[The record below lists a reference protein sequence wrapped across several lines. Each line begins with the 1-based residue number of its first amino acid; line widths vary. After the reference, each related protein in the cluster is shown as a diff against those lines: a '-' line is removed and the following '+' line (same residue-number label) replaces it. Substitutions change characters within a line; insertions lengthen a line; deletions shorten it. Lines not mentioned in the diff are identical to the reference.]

1 MEIVKQH
8 MPQNN
13 IFGQRGFD
21 FASTLSHY
29 IAVSHTDFFVTLSQ
43 LSCFFFLHSLH
54 CMINI
59 LRQMKTFLVE
69 LMTLLPY
76 NMIHQSLG
84 YSWVT
89 LAKVMNAFFYDE
101 PLFSLEPFFWRK
113 LYVSPYFLLY

>member
-43 LSCFFFLHSLH
+43 LSCFFFFAFIALHDQHFETDENLS
-54 CMINI
+54 CRVDDSII
-59 LRQMKTFLVE
+59 L
-69 LMTLLPY
+69 
-76 NMIHQSLG
+76 
-84 YSWVT
+84 
-89 LAKVMNAFFYDE
+89 
-101 PLFSLEPFFWRK
+101 
-113 LYVSPYFLLY
+113 